1 MIQIENRYRVLVKVP
16 HGVDVKEYTE
26 KLWER
31 GNEIDDLERSTC
43 LSGVEVV
50 IYPMRD
56 LTPDQAVK
64 LDKLAQAVAE
74 EMGFS
79 LMQVE

>member
-16 HGVDVKEYTE
+16 HEADVHTYTE
-26 KLWER
+26 EIWER
-31 GNEIDDLERSTC
+31 SDEIDDIERSPC
-43 LSGVEVV
+43 FSGVEVV
-50 IYPMRD
+50 IYPMQSI
-56 LTPDQAVK
+56 TPDQAVK
-64 LDKLAQAVAE
+64 LDKLAQDIAE

>member
-16 HGVDVKEYTE
+16 HGVAYTE

-31 GNEIDDLERSTC
+31 SNEIEDLERFPC
-43 LSGVEVV
+43 FSGVEVV

-56 LTPDQAVK
+56 LTPDQAVN
-64 LDKLAQAVAE
+64 LDKLAQVVAE

-79 LMQVE
+79 LMQI

>member
-16 HGVDVKEYTE
+16 HGVDAQAYTDE
-26 KLWER
+26 LWVR
-31 GNEIDDLERSTC
+31 GSEIADLERSPC

>member
-16 HGVDVKEYTE
+16 HGVDAEAYTE

-31 GNEIDDLERSTC
+31 SNEIEDLERFPY

-50 IYPMRD
+50 IYPMRN
-56 LTPDQAVK
+56 LTPDQAIK
-64 LDKLAQAVAE
+64 LDKLADVVAK

-79 LMQVE
+79 LMQIQ

>member
-1 MIQIENRYRVLVKVP
+1 MIKIENRYRVLVKVP
-16 HGVDVKEYTE
+16 HVVDVEAYTE

-31 GNEIDDLERSTC
+31 SNEIEDLERFHC

-50 IYPMRD
+50 IYPMQD
-56 LTPDQAVK
+56 LTPDQAVN
-64 LDKLAQAVAE
+64 LDKLAQVVAE

-79 LMQVE
+79 LMRVE

>member
-16 HGVDVKEYTE
+16 HGVDVEAYTE

-31 GNEIDDLERSTC
+31 SNEIEDLERFPC

-56 LTPDQAVK
+56 LTPDQAVN
-64 LDKLAQAVAE
+64 LDKLAQVVAE

-79 LMQVE
+79 LMRVE